1 MTRIPFRSVGFVL
14 AAALFA
20 GACTE
25 STGPDGTPTDLTVRA
40 YVDADGSGT
49 FNAGD
54 APLAGVTVT
63 ATGSDGTTVQAQTD
77 AQGAALFAGLAPG
90 GYLLSMTGAAPAG
103 AVLASASTPVV
114 LATSQGGAATA
125 EFRFAYIPGTISGV
139 LYRDE
144 NGNNQFDAATD
155 LPAPGITVQLFAGA
169 TAAGTPVATTTTS
182 ASGAYSFATVRPGTY
197 TLRFVAPPGITIV
210 GGTDQQV
217 TVGANTPATLAV
229 RFTGNLTIPIAQ
241 AKTRPVGSNV
251 TVEGVVTTTL
261 GEFTSTGTPPSGNIY
276 LQDASAGIQVF
287 GIPVSEGLVPGD
299 SVRITGTIGTFSGE
313 TQITTPG
320 VTVTKLG
327 TRPQKTPQV
336 VSGTELASR
345 GLEGSLVRVNGLT
358 VLGVGTQAT
367 TTSSFNVTVQAA
379 DGTIFTVRVEGRTNV
394 ERPLFVVGQTYNIT
408 GIAAAFTAG
417 GVTSEQLKPRS
428 TADVVR
434 VSPSTIAEVKTAAVG
449 SEVSTRGVVT
459 TTLGEFTST
468 GSPAVGNLY
477 IQDATGGIQVFGV
490 PVSQGLVP
498 GDSVTVS
505 GTLGTF
511 SGELQITTPNLAVSK
526 VGTGTV
532 PAPQVIT
539 GAQLASR
546 AFEGS
551 LVRVN
556 DLVVNTVGTQ
566 STTNSSYNVTVTAP
580 DGTNFT
586 VRVEGRTNL
595 ERTAITVGA
604 TYDFVGIATAFSSG
618 TPAVVVEQLKPRS
631 TADLIPS

>member
-20 GACTE
+20 AGCTE

-54 APLAGVTVT
+54 APLAGMTVT
-63 ATGSDGTTVQAQTD
+63 ATGLDGTAVQATTD
-77 AQGAALFAGLAPG
+77 AQGAAVFAGLEPG
-90 GYLLSMTGAAPAG
+90 SYTLSMAGAAPAG
-103 AVLASASTPVV
+103 AVLATASTPVV
-114 LATSQGGAATA
+114 IATSAGGAATA
-125 EFRFAYIPGTISGV
+125 EFRFAYFPGTLSGV
-139 LYRDE
+139 LFRDD
-144 NGNNQFDAATD
+144 NGNGVFDAATD

-169 TAAGTPVATTTTS
+169 TASGTPVATTTTS
-182 ASGAYSFATVRPGTY
+182 AAGAYSFPTLRPGTY

-210 GGTDQQV
+210 GGADQQV
-217 TVGANTPATLAV
+217 TVGANTPVTSNV
-229 RFTGNLTIPIAQ
+229 RFTGNLTIPIVQ
-241 AKTRPVGSNV
+241 AKTRALGSSV
-251 TVEGVVTTTL
+251 TVEGIVTTTL
-261 GEFTSTGTPPSGNIY
+261 GEFTSTGTPPAGNLY
-276 LQDASAGIQVF
+276 VQDATAGIQVF

-299 SVRITGTIGTFSGE
+299 SIRVTGTLGTFSGE
-313 TQITTPG
+313 VQITTPG
-320 VTVTKLG
+320 LTVTKLG
-327 TRPQKTPQV
+327 TGTPKTPRV

-345 GLEGSLVRVNGLT
+345 GLEGSLVRLNGLT
-358 VLGVGTQAT
+358 VLGVGAQSTP
-367 TTSSFNVTVQAA
+367 TSSFNVTVQAP
-379 DGTIFTVRVEGRTNV
+379 DGTVFTVRVEGRTNV
-394 ERPLFVVGQTYNIT
+394 ERPVFLVGQTYNIS

-434 VSPSTIAEVKTAAVG
+434 VSPSTIAEVKAAAVG

-468 GSPAVGNLY
+468 GTPPVGNLY

-498 GDSVTVS
+498 GDSVTVT

-511 SGELQITTPNLAVSK
+511 SGELQITTPNLAVTK

-556 DLVVNTVGTQ
+556 DLVVNSVGNQ
-566 STTNSSYNVTVTAP
+566 SSTTSSYNVGVTAP
-580 DGTNFT
+580 DGTTFT

-631 TADLIPS
+631 